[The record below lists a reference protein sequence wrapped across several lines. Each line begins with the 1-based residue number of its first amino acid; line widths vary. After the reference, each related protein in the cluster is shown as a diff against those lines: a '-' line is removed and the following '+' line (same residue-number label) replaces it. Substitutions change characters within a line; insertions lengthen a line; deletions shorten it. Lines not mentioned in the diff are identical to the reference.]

1 MHGLRWKF
9 SVSGHV
15 EHLRRQRHNGAGTIP
30 AMQHP
35 TTQALASQKLDEET
49 EKLQTRLCR
58 LVGQAIAEYQLIEDG
73 DKVMVCLSGGK
84 DSYGL
89 LDILLVLQ
97 RRAPIR
103 FELVA
108 VNLDQKQPAF
118 PAAVLP
124 DYLTGRGIPFHI
136 ESRDTYSIVKRLIP
150 EGQTTCSL
158 CSRLRRGHL
167 YRIAGE
173 LKATKIALG
182 HHRDDIV
189 ETLFLNLFYTGKLK
203 AIPPKL
209 RSKDGQHLVIR
220 PLAFVKEADL
230 ARYAELRAFPI
241 IPCDL
246 CGSQDDLKR
255 KKVKT
260 FLREWEEDSPGCSD
274 SIAAALSNV
283 APSLLMDPRLFD
295 FRSLTLT
302 QDSGAEG
309 DIWLDNQPTA

>member
-1 MHGLRWKF
+1 
-9 SVSGHV
+9 
-15 EHLRRQRHNGAGTIP
+15 
-30 AMQHP
+30 MQAP
-35 TTQALASQKLDEET
+35 TTQKNPAHKLDEET

-58 LVGQAIAEYQLIEDG
+58 LVGQAIADYCLIEDG

-97 RRAPIR
+97 RRAPVR
-103 FELVA
+103 FDLVA
-108 VNLDQKQPAF
+108 VNLDQRQPGF
-118 PAAVLP
+118 PAHVLP
-124 DYLTGRGIPFHI
+124 EYLTSRGVPFHI

-150 EGQTTCSL
+150 EGRTTCSL

-167 YRIAGE
+167 YRVANE
-173 LKATKIALG
+173 LGATKIALG

-209 RSKDGQHLVIR
+209 RSKDGRHLVIR

-246 CGSQDDLKR
+246 CGSQDYLNR
-255 KKVKT
+255 KKVKA
-260 FLREWEEDSPGCSD
+260 FLRKWEQEAPGCSD
-274 SIAAALSNV
+274 SIAAALANV

-295 FRSLTLT
+295 FRSL
-302 QDSGAEG
+302 DSTTENPLETNS
-309 DIWLDNQPTA
+309 WLDHETASTD

>member
-1 MHGLRWKF
+1 MQSRMVG
-9 SVSGHV
+9 
-15 EHLRRQRHNGAGTIP
+15 LRRQRHDGAGTIP
-30 AMQHP
+30 PMQRSTPHLTP
-35 TTQALASQKLDEET
+35 LKLDDET

-58 LVGQAIAEYQLIEDG
+58 LVGQAIAEYRLIEDG

-108 VNLDQKQPAF
+108 VNLDQKQPGF
-118 PAAVLP
+118 PATVLP
-124 DYLTGRGIPFHI
+124 DYLTSREVPFHI

-167 YRIAGE
+167 YRIARE

-220 PLAFVKEADL
+220 PLAFVKETDL

-260 FLREWEEDSPGCSD
+260 FLRGWEEESPGCSD
-274 SIAAALSNV
+274 SIAAALTNV
-283 APSLLMDPRLFD
+283 APSLLMDSRLFD
-295 FRSLTLT
+295 FRSLTLA
-302 QDSGAEG
+302 QDSEGEG
-309 DIWLDNQPTA
+309 DTWLDDQAAT

>member
-1 MHGLRWKF
+1 MR
-9 SVSGHV
+9 
-15 EHLRRQRHNGAGTIP
+15 A
-30 AMQHP
+30 P
-35 TTQALASQKLDEET
+35 TTPRNPAHKLDEET
-49 EKLQTRLCR
+49 ETLQTRLCR
-58 LVGQAIAEYQLIEDG
+58 LVGQAIADYRLIENG

-97 RRAPIR
+97 RRASVR

-108 VNLDQKQPAF
+108 VNLDQKQPGF
-118 PAAVLP
+118 PAHVLP
-124 DYLTGRGIPFHI
+124 EYLTSRGVPFHI

-150 EGQTTCSL
+150 EGRTTCSL

-167 YRIAGE
+167 YRIATE
-173 LKATKIALG
+173 LGATKIALG

-209 RSKDGQHLVIR
+209 RSKDGRHLVIR

-246 CGSQDDLKR
+246 CGSQDDLNR
-255 KKVKT
+255 RKVKA
-260 FLREWEEDSPGCSD
+260 FLLKWEQEAPGCSD
-274 SIAAALSNV
+274 SIAAALANV

-295 FRSLTLT
+295 FRSLDITT
-302 QDSGAEG
+302 ESARPG
-309 DIWLDNQPTA
+309 DFWLDQERAATD